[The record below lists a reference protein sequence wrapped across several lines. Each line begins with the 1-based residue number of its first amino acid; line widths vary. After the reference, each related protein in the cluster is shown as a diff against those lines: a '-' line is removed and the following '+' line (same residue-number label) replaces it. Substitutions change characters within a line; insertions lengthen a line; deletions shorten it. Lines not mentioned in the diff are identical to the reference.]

1 MSDLLWH
8 PTKTHSTF
16 ESYVDF
22 WKGMVASIERDGKFI
37 YNQNIPL
44 LQDLADTVREDIT
57 AVPYLPHSIVRTDDN
72 IELETRYGRVPVTLF
87 DEEFLGDINAARLA
101 CRHLGVNDKEFYA
114 IFECIF
120 GNC

>member
-1 MSDLLWH
+1 
-8 PTKTHSTF
+8 
-16 ESYVDF
+16 
-22 WKGMVASIERDGKFI
+22 
-37 YNQNIPL
+37 
-44 LQDLADTVREDIT
+44 
-57 AVPYLPHSIVRTDDN
+57 
-72 IELETRYGRVPVTLF
+72 LETRYGRVPVTLF